1 MNSVVTKLPAVLLT
15 ALTLALVGCAHF
27 EDKPLVPARTAEA
40 LESRSLAETGLRD
53 FVSTNLGRNFPAWP
67 PSEWDLDQLTLAA
80 IYFHP
85 NLDVA
90 RAQWAVAQAGV
101 KTAGGRPNPSVS
113 VTPEYN
119 VNAASGVSPWA
130 PAISFD
136 VPLET
141 AGKRR
146 HRLTRAAHLAEA
158 ARLQVFNQVWQTRA
172 QLRTALTDYSA
183 LTSRLA
189 SLRSRVEL
197 QEQIVV
203 LLEQRRAAGAISAN
217 EVATARI
224 ALSKWRTE
232 LTAAQSRLDQAR
244 AAIAAAVG
252 LSVKSLAGFEFRVDL
267 DAETPAARITDVT
280 ELRRVA
286 LQQRADIRVSL
297 AEYASS
303 QAALQLEI
311 AKQWPDVHLNPGY
324 QWDQGESKWS
334 LGLSIELPVL
344 NQNQGPIAEAAAR
357 RVEAAARFTAFQ
369 AKVIAE
375 LDRAEAGWRSAQE
388 QLRQTGEILTAQRQQ
403 VSRLEAAQA
412 AGGADRLDIAATRLE
427 VVAVELLRQE
437 ALVQLA
443 QAVNDLEAGLQRPI
457 DFLETTALRHDA
469 ATNTQPQ

>member
-1 MNSVVTKLPAVLLT
+1 MNSLATKLT
-15 ALTLALVGCAHF
+15 AAFLAAMALALVGCAHF
-27 EDKPLVPARTAEA
+27 EDKPLVPALAAEA

-53 FVSTNLGRNFPAWP
+53 FVSTNLGRTFPAWP
-67 PSEWDLDQLTLAA
+67 PSEWGLDQLTLAA

-85 NLDVA
+85 GLDVA

-101 KTAGGRPNPSVS
+101 KTAGGRPNPTVS

-119 VNAASGVSPWA
+119 VNAATGVSLWA

-172 QLRTALTDYSA
+172 QLRTALTDYTA

-189 SLRSRVEL
+189 SFRSRVEL
-197 QEQIVV
+197 QEQIVL
-203 LLEQRRAAGAISAN
+203 LLEQRRAAGAVSAN

-232 LTAAQSRLDQAR
+232 LAAAQSRLDQAR

-252 LSVKSLAGFEFRVDL
+252 LPVKSLAGFEFRFDL
-267 DAETPAARITDVT
+267 DAETSAARVTDAA

-286 LQQRADIRVSL
+286 LQQRADIRAAL
-297 AEYASS
+297 AEYAAS

-324 QWDQGESKWS
+324 QWDQEESKWS

-344 NQNQGPIAEAAAR
+344 NQNQGPIAEATAR
-357 RVEAAARFTAFQ
+357 RVEAAARFTALQ

-375 LDRAEAGWRSAQE
+375 LDRAEVAWRSAQE
-388 QLRQTGEILTAQRQQ
+388 QLQQTNELLTAQAQQ

-412 AGGADRLDIAATRLE
+412 AGGADRLDIATARLE
-427 VVAVELLRQE
+427 VVSVELLRQE

-457 DFLETTALRHDA
+457 DFLEMAALRPDA
-469 ATNTQPQ
+469 GTNSHPQ